1 MTSPGP
7 SNERTGAKAAT
18 EVADTFA
25 ALDRAP
31 ARPGAPDGG
40 EPKRRG
46 RRPGS
51 PKTSGS
57 GIKKGQ
63 KKTFTNDLKEEILVR
78 GQPIK
83 LLCDIARGVRVR
95 VGAQAGPNK
104 EYVYPS
110 LEQRISASR
119 YLADKLLPNL
129 RSQEVTGDPDKPTEV
144 EATPLDD
151 RELAR
156 QVALILYRAAPRPL
170 TVASEAA
177 ASDFRGTQ
185 PPQGALEAEGHQITP
200 DTGKVAQEPCNESTI
215 SPPPPGRGKS
225 LWFGRNLEIRN
236 VGPVRDGLPPMY
248 VLHRGGQEVMR
259 SNWGLCLAKAEK
271 LLDGVPLPK
280 DKLAD
285 TRTETVP
292 LHVRAD
298 QLPPLPQRGYATRR
312 HAR

>member
-1 MTSPGP
+1 MI
-7 SNERTGAKAAT
+7 
-18 EVADTFA
+18 AD
-25 ALDRAP
+25 DP
-31 ARPGAPDGG
+31 EG
-40 EPKRRG
+40 EP
-46 RRPGS
+46 
-51 PKTSGS
+51 
-57 GIKKGQ
+57 I
-63 KKTFTNDLKEEILVR
+63 E
-78 GQPIK
+78 
-83 LLCDIARGVRVR
+83 
-95 VGAQAGPNK
+95 
-104 EYVYPS
+104 
-110 LEQRISASR
+110 LE
-119 YLADKLLPNL
+119 
-129 RSQEVTGDPDKPTEV
+129 VM
-144 EATPLDD
+144 DD

-170 TVASEAA
+170 TVASGAA
-177 ASDFRGTQ
+177 TDFRGTQ

-236 VGPVRDGLPPMY
+236 VGPVRDGLPPVY
-248 VLHRGGQEVMR
+248 ALHRGGQEVVR
-259 SNWGLCLAKAEK
+259 SNWDLCLAKAEK

-280 DKLAD
+280 GKLAD